1 MIKSRTSQRLIFFWF
16 WKMMTSHENQIG
28 IDYRLLYLLPIGSL
42 HILESI
48 REVSF
53 YGSDRE
59 LAYQQST
66 LKY

>member
-1 MIKSRTSQRLIFFWF
+1 MLWRIHQNQTFPEIEKDFDSVNWNFLLKSQYPS
-16 WKMMTSHENQIG
+16 
-28 IDYRLLYLLPIGSL
+28 LLPIGSL

-59 LAYQQST
+59 VAYQQST